1 MEGGKGTD
9 VVDRD
14 SVMLAVCWDA
24 GVARVGGVRAR
35 VIDKV

>member
-9 VVDRD
+9 VVE
-14 SVMLAVCWDA
+14 CDA
-24 GVARVGGVRAR
+24 CGLLGCRVARVGGVRAR

>member
-9 VVDRD
+9 VVGRD

-24 GVARVGGVRAR
+24 WEGVRAQL
-35 VIDKV
+35 IDKV